1 MEKIDGKNRRQSIT
15 WILLTLIFLVGLFK
29 VLYFRFRDSCQ
40 DHFKITWTLPS
51 DTTIVATVLASYE
64 VKPLKVEEFS
74 IKKGSRVK
82 YVNKK
87 SFYRKGE
94 SIIILENDALSGE
107 LYQKT
112 LNLRQKELEF
122 RVAIKKFM
130 TGFLDYESYL
140 RDSFAVL
147 RAKEDL
153 KQLELKIKNCSIKA
167 PFDGYVTLDGI
178 FVGKSFSKDT
188 LLEFYSK
195 DIKISGYIRD
205 FEFLRTKEL
214 LMKLKKLSVNIITPF
229 NLKLKTRIL
238 SMNMKPEDK
247 KDVVYYIVEMIPEG
261 NSKRL
266 IPYLK
271 GDLSILLEKKCKI
284 CIPIESIV
292 GSDTSYV
299 YVVKN
304 GEVFKKRVNIGFV
317 GDLFAEIL
325 EGLSL
330 KDTVVTGP
338 VSILRNLEDTLN
350 VIY

>member
-1 MEKIDGKNRRQSIT
+1 MEKIGDKKRRQHVT

-40 DHFKITWTLPS
+40 DHLKITWTLPS

-64 VKPLKVEEFS
+64 VKPLKVEAFL

-87 SFYRKGE
+87 SFYHKGDV
-94 SIIILENDALSGE
+94 IIILENDALSGE
-107 LYQKT
+107 LYQKK
-112 LNLRQKELEF
+112 LNLREKELAF
-122 RVAIKKFM
+122 RLSRKQFR
-130 TGFLDYESYL
+130 TGLLDYKSYL
-140 RDSFAVL
+140 QDSFAVL
-147 RAKEDL
+147 RARE
-153 KQLELKIKNCSIKA
+153 QLRQIEFKIKNSTITA
-167 PFDGYVTLDGI
+167 PFEGYVTLDGI

-188 LLEFYSK
+188 LIKFYSK

-205 FEFLRTKEL
+205 IEFLRIKEL
-214 LMKLKKLSVNIITPF
+214 MMKVKKIPVNIITPF

-238 SMNMKPEDK
+238 SLNIKAEEKVDG
-247 KDVVYYIVEMIPEG
+247 VYYIVEMMPEAG
-261 NSKRL
+261 KKRL

-284 CIPIESIV
+284 CIPIESVV

-304 GEVFKKRVNIGFV
+304 GEVFKKRVNIGFI
-317 GDLFAEIL
+317 GDLFAEVL